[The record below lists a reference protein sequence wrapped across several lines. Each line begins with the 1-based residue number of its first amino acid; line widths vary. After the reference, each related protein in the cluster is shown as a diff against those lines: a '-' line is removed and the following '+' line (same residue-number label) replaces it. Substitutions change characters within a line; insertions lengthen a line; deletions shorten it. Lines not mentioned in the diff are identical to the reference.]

1 MQATSFL
8 IFAIVTAAT
17 AAIIDGS
24 FEHTQVIPITEIP
37 GFWNG
42 RIIQPMNGQF
52 RNKFDREERIVG
64 GDETRPNAHPYQAG
78 LLIMIHWWT
87 GLCGG
92 SLISRNLVITAAHCV
107 ENTLGLTV
115 VLGAH
120 RLFNSLEET
129 QLRIGVEPE
138 NVIMHPLYDPRMF
151 YNDLALVVLTH
162 SVIFNEFIQPIKL
175 PDEEM
180 MRKDFAGEIATV
192 SGET

>member
-8 IFAIVTAAT
+8 IFAIVTAVS
-17 AAIIDGS
+17 AAINAGTID
-24 FEHTQVIPITEIP
+24 HTLVMPITEIP

-42 RIIQPMNGQF
+42 RIIQPMKMQF

-64 GDETRPNAHPYQAG
+64 GEETRPNAHPYQAG
-78 LLIMIHWWT
+78 LLIMINWWT

-138 NVIMHPLYDPRMF
+138 NVIMHPLYDARMLSS
-151 YNDLALVVLTH
+151 DIALVVLTFP
-162 SVIFNEFIQPIKL
+162 VTFNEFIQPIKL